1 MDKRLAI
8 AAMILAAAACH
19 KQEAPISEPA
29 TPEENEPVEATAVFT
44 AITEG
49 TDSKTTL
56 SEDGDV
62 FHVLWADGDIIDIN
76 GTQMALV
83 TDDNPS
89 GYGPG
94 TTKAFFAGK
103 NPAQNNTGAKYKAV
117 YPATLRDKYGYYN
130 LPAEQSYVPGTPAAF
145 PMYAES
151 DDASLGFKNLCGII
165 QLNLKG
171 SKSVSAIALADVGD
185 SPRPMSGRFTV
196 AADAAVISSGTNG
209 TSIVCST
216 PVALNTENFT
226 SFYLSVPAGTYGK
239 LSINIEASDGSLCTL
254 KSKNPVTVVR
264 SSLTPINLSSL
275 NFKDETNQITYV
287 MYDDY
292 TGSTG
297 NTGTY
302 QYPGGADASVF
313 GEGLTVVSHT
323 YDPSTKTGVI
333 TLSGT
338 VTQMGYYAFR
348 GASYIKSITIPNT
361 VTSIGE
367 RAFGECGR
375 LESLNIPRGV
385 TTIGNYAFVND
396 YYFTVPDLSHITSI
410 GTQAFYN
417 VKAGTITIG
426 ESMTSIGNQAF
437 SGSTVEQVIIDHMPA
452 SMGTSVFYN
461 CDKLTSVEINDG
473 TAIPGYT
480 FNDCSILSSVII
492 NADIETIYE
501 GAFQNCDGLH
511 SIVVPDS
518 VTSIADYAFNGCDNL
533 ETITFPA
540 SLSTIGKEAFH
551 NCKALDNVVF
561 PESLTSIGQSA
572 FEGCSSITSLSI
584 PGNVTYFYRAFRYCT
599 SLQSV
604 TFPTSATFTKIADG
618 AFSGCTNLTATSI
631 PANVTK
637 VQQNAFSDCGFTQ
650 MPEGWGRQGLSYDS
664 TPFYGCPITS
674 ITFPD
679 NWTSVPQNFCSH
691 MPQLQTVN
699 LGTGIITLGAG
710 AFSYCTSLNGGSS
723 FVIPPQ
729 VTNIG
734 GDCFRDSGFTVFP
747 EGMDRGGITMGNNL
761 FLNSAF
767 TSVEINGW
775 GTVPGYCFRSNRQLK
790 SVKMDGVTT
799 VGGSVFIE
807 CSALEEVDFG
817 DDITSIGYDC
827 FNGAD
832 ALKTIIIRNTSAV
845 CTLATRLRASTS
857 APMPLI
863 YVPAS
868 LVDSYKGAAA
878 WSQYASYILPLGDE
892 SLGGGME
899 DYNNGGNL

>member
-1 MDKRLAI
+1 MLG
-8 AAMILAAAACH
+8 
-19 KQEAPISEPA
+19 
-29 TPEENEPVEATAVFT
+29 
-44 AITEG
+44 ITSMG
-49 TDSKTTL
+49 
-56 SEDGDV
+56 
-62 FHVLWADGDIIDIN
+62 
-76 GTQMALV
+76 
-83 TDDNPS
+83 
-89 GYGPG
+89 
-94 TTKAFFAGK
+94 
-103 NPAQNNTGAKYKAV
+103 
-117 YPATLRDKYGYYN
+117 
-130 LPAEQSYVPGTPAAF
+130 
-145 PMYAES
+145 
-151 DDASLGFKNLCGII
+151 
-165 QLNLKG
+165 
-171 SKSVSAIALADVGD
+171 LADVGD
-185 SPRPMSGRFTV
+185 SPKPMSGRFTV
-196 AADAAVISSGTNG
+196 QADAAVISSGTNG

-287 MYDDY
+287 MYDGY

-348 GASYIKSITIPNT
+348 AASYIKSITIPNT

-410 GTQAFYN
+410 GTQAFQS

-437 SGSTVEQVIIDHMPA
+437 QNSTVEQVIIDHMPA

-473 TAIPGYT
+473 TDIQSYT
-480 FNDCSILSSVII
+480 
-492 NADIETIYE
+492 
-501 GAFQNCDGLH
+501 
-511 SIVVPDS
+511 
-518 VTSIADYAFNGCDNL
+518 FNGCDNL

-540 SLSTIGKEAFH
+540 SLSTIGKEAFL

-604 TFPTSATFTKIADG
+604 TFPTSATFTKIADS
-618 AFSGCTNLTATSI
+618 AFSGCTNLTTTSI

-664 TPFYGCPITS
+664 TPFYGC
-674 ITFPD
+674 
-679 NWTSVPQNFCSH
+679 
-691 MPQLQTVN
+691 QLQTVE
-699 LGTGIITLGAG
+699 LGSGITTLGAG

-729 VTNIG
+729 VINIG
-734 GDCFRDSGFTVFP
+734 GDCFRNSGFTVLP
-747 EGMDRGGITMGNNL
+747 EGMNRSGITLGTNL
-761 FLNSAF
+761 FLNGIF

-775 GTVPGYCFRSNRQLK
+775 GTVPGYCFRNNQQLK

-799 VGGSVFIE
+799 VGGSAFIE

-832 ALKTIIIRNTSAV
+832 ALRTIIIRNSSAV
-845 CTLATRLRASTS
+845 CTLSTRLRASTT

-868 LVDSYKGAAA
+868 LVDSYKSATA
-878 WSQYASYILPLGDE
+878 WSQYASYIRPLGDD